1 MEPWWGAPR
10 RRPYRTAT
18 GALVLSATAQAVS
31 TPRARMPYLT
41 INGVSFY
48 YEDTGGPGPA
58 IVFSHGLLMS
68 SRMFAAQMDAF
79 KGRYRCVAYDH
90 RGQGQSSDPGGRA
103 HDMDTCY
110 RDAVAVIEGL
120 DARPCHFVGLS
131 MGGFV
136 GMRLAARRPDLLY
149 SLTLLETSAEPEP
162 AENVPRYRMM
172 SLVAGWL
179 GTRFVV
185 DRVMPILFGQSFLAD
200 PARAAQRASWRAEIA
215 SRPRTIVRAVR
226 GVIER
231 QGVMEE
237 ITSIRLPTLVAVGDE
252 DVATPPPKARR
263 IHEHIAG
270 SRLARI
276 AAAGHSSPVEQPAEV
291 TQVLS
296 DFLATLPQ

>member
-1 MEPWWGAPR
+1 
-10 RRPYRTAT
+10 
-18 GALVLSATAQAVS
+18 
-31 TPRARMPYLT
+31 MPYLT

-68 SRMFAAQMDAF
+68 SRMFAAQVAAF
-79 KGRYRCVAYDH
+79 KKDYRCIAYDH
-90 RGQGQSSDPGGRA
+90 RGQGQSSDPGGRS
-103 HDMDTCY
+103 HDMETCY

-162 AENVPRYRMM
+162 ADNVPKYRKLA
-172 SLVAGWL
+172 LVAGWL

-185 DRVMPILFGQSFLAD
+185 DRVMPILFGRTFMAD
-200 PARAAQRASWRAEIA
+200 PARAAERAAWRAEIA
-215 SRPRTIVRAVR
+215 SRPRSIVRAVR

-231 QGVMEE
+231 AGVMDE
-237 ITSIRLPTLVAVGDE
+237 ISSVRVPTLVAVGDE
-252 DVATPPPKARR
+252 DTATPPPKARR
-263 IHEHIAG
+263 IHEHIPG
-270 SRLARI
+270 SRLARVP
-276 AAAGHSSPVEQPAEV
+276 AAGHSSSVEQPAQV
-291 TQVLS
+291 TQLLQ
-296 DFLATLPQ
+296 DFFATLPK

>member
-1 MEPWWGAPR
+1 
-10 RRPYRTAT
+10 
-18 GALVLSATAQAVS
+18 
-31 TPRARMPYLT
+31 MPHLT
-41 INGVSFY
+41 INGVSFH

-58 IVFSHGLLMS
+58 LVFSHGLLMS
-68 SRMFAAQMDAF
+68 SRMFAAQVAAF
-79 KGRYRCVAYDH
+79 QDRFRCITYDH
-90 RGQGQSSDPGGRA
+90 RGQGESSDPGGRS

-149 SLTLLETSAEPEP
+149 SLSLLETSAEPEP
-162 AENVPRYRMM
+162 LENVPKYNR
-172 SLVAGWL
+172 LVLVTRLL
-179 GTRFVV
+179 GTRRVV
-185 DRVMPILFGQSFLAD
+185 DRVMPILFGRTFMHD
-200 PARAAQRASWRAEIA
+200 PAMAVMRESWRREIA

-231 QGVMEE
+231 EGVMEE
-237 ITSIRLPTLVAVGDE
+237 ITSIRLPTLVVVGEE
-252 DVATPPPKARR
+252 DTATPPPKARR
-263 IHEHIAG
+263 IHEHIPG

-276 AAAGHSSPVEQPAEV
+276 AAAGHSCTIEQPAEV

-296 DFLATLPQ
+296 DFFSTLPQ

>member
-1 MEPWWGAPR
+1 
-10 RRPYRTAT
+10 
-18 GALVLSATAQAVS
+18 
-31 TPRARMPYLT
+31 MPYLT

-58 IVFSHGLLMS
+58 IVFSHGLMMS
-68 SRMFAAQMDAF
+68 SRMFAAQMAAF
-79 KGRYRCVAYDH
+79 RDRYRCIAYDH
-90 RGQGQSSDPGGRA
+90 RGQGQSSDPGGRS
-103 HDMDTCY
+103 HDMDTCF
-110 RDAVAVIEGL
+110 RDAVAVIEGI

-149 SLTLLETSAEPEP
+149 SLTLIETSAEPEA
-162 AENVPRYRMM
+162 AENIPRYRK
-172 SLVAGWL
+172 LAFVAQWL

-185 DRVMPILFGQSFLAD
+185 DRVMPILFGRTFMTD
-200 PARAAQRASWRAEIA
+200 PARAAERASWRAEIA

-226 GVIER
+226 GVVER
-231 QGVMEE
+231 AGTMEE
-237 ITSIRLPTLVAVGDE
+237 ITSIRLPTLVVVGDE
-252 DVATPPPKARR
+252 DTATPPPKARR
-263 IHEHIAG
+263 IHEHIPG

-276 AAAGHSSPVEQPAEV
+276 PAAGHSSTVEQPAAV

>member
-1 MEPWWGAPR
+1 
-10 RRPYRTAT
+10 
-18 GALVLSATAQAVS
+18 
-31 TPRARMPYLT
+31 MPHLT

-48 YEDTGGPGPA
+48 YEDTGGPDPA

-68 SRMFAAQMDAF
+68 SRMFAAQVDALKDRF
-79 KGRYRCVAYDH
+79 RCIAYDH
-90 RGQGQSSDPGGRA
+90 RGQGRSSDPGGRS
-103 HDMDTCY
+103 HDMDTCF

-136 GMRLAARRPDLLY
+136 GMRLGIRRPDLLY
-149 SLTLLETSAEPEP
+149 SLSLLETSAEPEAP
-162 AENVPRYRMM
+162 ENVPKYRT
-172 SLVAGWL
+172 LAFVAQTL
-179 GTRFVV
+179 GTRWVV
-185 DRVMPILFGQSFLAD
+185 DRVMPILFGRTFMGD
-200 PARAAQRASWRAEIA
+200 PTRAADRESWRMEIA
-215 SRPRTIVRAVR
+215 SRPRSIVRAVR

-231 QGVMEE
+231 DGVMEA
-237 ITSIRLPTLVAVGDE
+237 IPAIRVPTLVVVGDE

-276 AAAGHSSPVEQPAEV
+276 PAAGHSSSVEQPAEV

-296 DFLATLPQ
+296 DFFATLPK

>member
-1 MEPWWGAPR
+1 
-10 RRPYRTAT
+10 
-18 GALVLSATAQAVS
+18 
-31 TPRARMPYLT
+31 MPYLT

-68 SRMFAAQMDAF
+68 SRMFAAQIAAF
-79 KGRYRCVAYDH
+79 KQDYRCIAYDH
-90 RGQGQSSDPGGRA
+90 RGQGQSSDPGGRS
-103 HDMDTCY
+103 HDMETCA

-162 AENVPRYRMM
+162 ADNVPRYRKLA
-172 SLVAGWL
+172 LVAGWL

-185 DRVMPILFGQSFLAD
+185 DRVMPILFGRTFMAD
-200 PARAAQRASWRAEIA
+200 PARAAERAAWRAEIA
-215 SRPRTIVRAVR
+215 SRPRSIVRAVR

-231 QGVMEE
+231 PGVMDE
-237 ITSIRLPTLVAVGDE
+237 IPSVRVPTLVVVGDE
-252 DVATPPPKARR
+252 DTATPPPKARR
-263 IHEHIAG
+263 IHEQIPG
-270 SRLARI
+270 SRLARV
-276 AAAGHSSPVEQPAEV
+276 AAAGHSSSVEQPAAV
-291 TQVLS
+291 TQLLQ
-296 DFLATLPQ
+296 DFFATLPK

>member
-1 MEPWWGAPR
+1 
-10 RRPYRTAT
+10 
-18 GALVLSATAQAVS
+18 
-31 TPRARMPYLT
+31 MPYLT

-68 SRMFAAQMDAF
+68 TRMFAAQMTAF
-79 KGRYRCVAYDH
+79 RDRYRCIAYDH
-90 RGQGQSSDPGGRA
+90 RGQGQSSDPGGRS
-103 HDMDTCY
+103 HDMETCF

-149 SLTLLETSAEPEP
+149 SLTLLETSAEPEA
-162 AENVPRYRMM
+162 AENVPKYKR
-172 SLVAGWL
+172 L
-179 GTRFVV
+179 GFVV
-185 DRVMPILFGQSFLAD
+185 SLFGARLVVDKVMPILFGRTFMAD
-200 PARAAQRASWRAEIA
+200 PATADTRAAWRKEIG
-215 SRPRTIVRAVR
+215 SRPRGIVRAVR

-231 QGVMEE
+231 RGVMNE
-237 ITSIRLPTLVAVGDE
+237 IESVRLPTLVVVGDE

-263 IHEHIAG
+263 IHEHIPG
-270 SRLARI
+270 SRLVRI
-276 AAAGHSSPVEQPAEV
+276 PAAGHSSSIEQPAAI

>member
-1 MEPWWGAPR
+1 
-10 RRPYRTAT
+10 
-18 GALVLSATAQAVS
+18 
-31 TPRARMPYLT
+31 MPHLT
-41 INGVSFY
+41 INGVSFHFD
-48 YEDTGGPGPA
+48 DTGGPDPA

-68 SRMFAAQMDAF
+68 SRMFAAQINALKDRF
-79 KGRYRCVAYDH
+79 RCIAYDH
-90 RGQGQSSDPGGRA
+90 RGQGQSSDPGGRS

-110 RDAVAVIEGL
+110 KDAVAVIEGL

-149 SLTLLETSAEPEP
+149 SLSLLETSAEPEA
-162 AENVPRYRMM
+162 AENVPKYRKLAFVTQM
-172 SLVAGWL
+172 L

-185 DRVMPILFGQSFLAD
+185 DRVMPILFGKTFMTD
-200 PARAAQRASWRAEIA
+200 PAMADTRASWRREIA
-215 SRPRTIVRAVR
+215 SRPRGIVRAVR

-231 QGVMEE
+231 PGVMDE
-237 ITSIRLPTLVAVGDE
+237 ITSIRVPTLVVVGDE

-263 IHEHIAG
+263 IHEHIPG

-276 AAAGHSSPVEQPAEV
+276 PKAGHSSSLEQPAAV

-296 DFLATLPQ
+296 DFFATLPQ

>member
-1 MEPWWGAPR
+1 
-10 RRPYRTAT
+10 
-18 GALVLSATAQAVS
+18 
-31 TPRARMPYLT
+31 MPHLT
-41 INGVSFY
+41 INGVSFF
-48 YEDTGGPGPA
+48 YEDTGGPDPA

-68 SRMFAAQMDAF
+68 SRMFAAQVAGLRD
-79 KGRYRCVAYDH
+79 RYRCIAYDH
-90 RGQGQSSDPGGRA
+90 RGQGRSSDPGGRI

-136 GMRLAARRPDLLY
+136 GMRLALRRPDLLY
-149 SLTLLETSAEPEP
+149 SLSLLETSAEPEP
-162 AENVPRYRMM
+162 AENVPKYRRLA
-172 SLVAGWL
+172 LVASTL
-179 GTRFVV
+179 GTRWVV
-185 DRVMPILFGQSFLAD
+185 DRVMPILFGRTFMED
-200 PARAAQRASWRAEIA
+200 PARAAEREEWRREIA
-215 SRPRTIVRAVR
+215 SRPRSIVRAVR

-231 QGVMEE
+231 AGVMDA
-237 ITSIRLPTLVAVGDE
+237 IASIHVPTLVMVGEE

-276 AAAGHSSPVEQPAEV
+276 PAAGHSSSVEQPAAV

-296 DFLATLPQ
+296 DFLSTLPQ